1 MGQETTREMAAK
13 TEASEAAGTTGRR
26 SSPPTP
32 LRRHL
37 EETIRLLLFAVALS
51 LVIRVSVA
59 EAYHIEQSSMENTL
73 FPGDTVLGNKFLYG
87 IRIPFT
93 DIRLPPVREPRPGDI
108 VVLDSPIEEGVRL
121 VKRVVAVAGQT
132 VEIRDKQ
139 LYVDGRPQ
147 SLPGEGKYVDE
158 RILPGALSSRDNLS
172 PVKVPPGQLFVM
184 GDNRDVSLDSR
195 GWGFL
200 DRDLV
205 QGRVMFVL
213 YSWDGDP
220 TLPLWSRLRWRRFG
234 HQVD

>member
-1 MGQETTREMAAK
+1 MTDK
-13 TEASEAAGTTGRR
+13 R
-26 SSPPTP
+26 ST
-32 LRRHL
+32 LRRHI

-87 IRIPFT
+87 IRVPFT
-93 DIRLPPVREPRPGDI
+93 DIRLPAVREPRPGDVI
-108 VVLDSPIEEGVRL
+108 VLDSPIEEGVRL

-132 VEIRDKQ
+132 LEIREKK
-139 LYVDGRPQ
+139 LYVDGREMP
-147 SLPGEGKYVDE
+147 LPGEGKYVDG
-158 RILPGALSSRDNLS
+158 RVLPGELSSRDYLG
-172 PVKVPPGQLFVM
+172 PLVVPPGRLFVM

-205 QGRVMFVL
+205 LGRVSVVL
-213 YSWDGDP
+213 YSWDSDP
-220 TLPLWSRLRWRRFG
+220 AIPFWARLRWGRFV
-234 HQVD
+234 HLVR

>member
-1 MGQETTREMAAK
+1 MTET
-13 TEASEAAGTTGRR
+13 R
-26 SSPPTP
+26 SN

-87 IRIPFT
+87 IRVPFT
-93 DIRLPPVREPRPGDI
+93 DIRLPAVREPRPGDI
-108 VVLDSPIEEGVRL
+108 IVLDSPIEEGVRL

-132 VEIRDKQ
+132 LEIRKKK
-139 LYVDGRPQ
+139 LYVDGVEVP
-147 SLPGEGKYVDE
+147 LPGKGKYVDD
-158 RILPGALSSRDNLS
+158 RVLPGELSSRDNLG
-172 PVKVPPGQLFVM
+172 PLVVPPGRLFVM

-205 QGRVMFVL
+205 LGRVSVVL
-213 YSWDGDP
+213 YSWDSDP
-220 TLPLWSRLRWRRFG
+220 ALPLWERPRWRRFG
-234 HQVD
+234 HLVR

>member
-1 MGQETTREMAAK
+1 MVMTDRQDESMTET
-13 TEASEAAGTTGRR
+13 R
-26 SSPPTP
+26 SN
-32 LRRHL
+32 LRRHV

-87 IRIPFT
+87 IRVPFT
-93 DIRLPPVREPRPGDI
+93 DLRLPAVREPRPGDI
-108 VVLDSPIEEGVRL
+108 IVLDSPIEEGVRL

-132 VEIRDKQ
+132 LEIRQKK
-139 LYVDGRPQ
+139 LYVDGREMP
-147 SLPGEGKYVDE
+147 LPGEGKYVDD
-158 RILPGALSSRDNLS
+158 RVLPGELSSRDNLG
-172 PVKVPPGQLFVM
+172 PLVVPPGRLFVM

-205 QGRVMFVL
+205 LGRVSVVL
-213 YSWDGDP
+213 YSWDSDP
-220 TLPLWSRLRWRRFG
+220 TLPFWERLRWGRFV
-234 HQVD
+234 HLVR

>member
-1 MGQETTREMAAK
+1 MGPETSRDP
-13 TEASEAAGTTGRR
+13 G
-26 SSPPTP
+26 SSPMEPEKAGREHRHPSSPGP

-93 DIRLPPVREPRPGDI
+93 DIRLPSVREPRPGDI
-108 VVLDSPIEEGVRL
+108 IVLDSPIEEGVRL

-132 VEIRDKQ
+132 VEIRDKR
-139 LYVDGRPQ
+139 LYVDGEPQ
-147 SLPGEGKYVDE
+147 TLPGEGKFVDE
-158 RILPGALSSRDNLS
+158 RVLPGALSSRDNLS
-172 PVKVPPGQLFVM
+172 PVKVPQGRLFVM

-205 QGRVMFVL
+205 QGQVMFVL
-213 YSWDGDP
+213 YSWNDDP
-220 TLPLWSRLRWRRFG
+220 TLPLWSRLRWRRLG
-234 HQVD
+234 HDID

>member
-1 MGQETTREMAAK
+1 MEAPAARPES
-13 TEASEAAGTTGRR
+13 TGTARDWAVQR
-26 SSPPTP
+26 PPNP

-37 EETIRLLLFAVALS
+37 EETVRLLLFAVALS
-51 LVIRVSVA
+51 LIIRVSVA

-87 IRIPFT
+87 VRIPFT
-93 DIRLPPVREPRPGDI
+93 DIRLPSVREPRPGDI
-108 VVLDSPIEEGVRL
+108 IVLDSPIEEGVRL

-139 LYVDGRPQ
+139 LFVDGVPQ
-147 SLPGEGKYVDE
+147 PLPGEGKYVDD
-158 RILPGALSSRDNLS
+158 RVLPGALSSRDNLA
-172 PVKVPPGQLFVM
+172 PAKVPRGRIFVM

-213 YSWDGDP
+213 YSWDDDP
-220 TLPLWSRLRWRRFG
+220 ARPLWSRLRWQRIG
-234 HQVD
+234 HDID

>member
-1 MGQETTREMAAK
+1 MKDGEMTET
-13 TEASEAAGTTGRR
+13 R
-26 SSPPTP
+26 ST

-87 IRIPFT
+87 IRVPFT
-93 DIRLPPVREPRPGDI
+93 ELRLPAVREPRPGDI
-108 VVLDSPIEEGVRL
+108 IVLDSPIEEGVRL

-132 VEIRDKQ
+132 VEIRRKK
-139 LYVDGRPQ
+139 LYIDGLEVP
-147 SLPGEGKYVDE
+147 LPGEGKYVDD
-158 RILPGALSSRDNLS
+158 RVLPGELSSRDNLE
-172 PVKVPPGQLFVM
+172 PLVVPPGRLFVM

-205 QGRVMFVL
+205 LGRVSVVL
-213 YSWDGDP
+213 YSWNSDP
-220 TLPLWSRLRWRRFG
+220 TLPLWERPRWRRFG
-234 HQVD
+234 HLVR